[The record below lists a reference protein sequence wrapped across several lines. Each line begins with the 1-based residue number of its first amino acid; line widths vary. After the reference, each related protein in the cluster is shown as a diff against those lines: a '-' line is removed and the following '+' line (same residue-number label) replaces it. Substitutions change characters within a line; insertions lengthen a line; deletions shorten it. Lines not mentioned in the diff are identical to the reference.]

1 SDVELLDDSV
11 IAGTKSECKNQI
23 SQTKIE
29 CKNQISQTKIE
40 SKSKFSQTQN
50 EQDNKINLAAKNVDE
65 SIENKSL
72 TVEKSED
79 EPKNKNDN
87 PSNFFG
93 IYQCW
98 IGRDC
103 YLKGNQASILAHIKN
118 QHPQEFTSQP
128 FKGWPHVVAWDLNY
142 NGANTREDRAFEIQG
157 VGLFVLHIFVTHEQ
171 HLKAHVLMF
180 DGGRTA
186 AQYRYE
192 VEIKCDDNK
201 KSFSAAVDSSRLPRK
216 ALHDRS
222 KGLFINEN
230 SMLQSTIKMKM
241 KYRCTVQI
249 MKINDTN
256 EKKILDNFES
266 PEVETKVRD
275 HKNPKTL
282 NKKQFKPMRKNANQ
296 FKDKS
301 KPGLLDLRNVKI
313 ADCSSLSETTVPPVH
328 LRKNNPFSVPGNSQ
342 LYPNLQKEFNYQQMP
357 PQNPHMAN
365 NNFNMNMQQ
374 PMNVQP
380 GPFYPQPPVSFN
392 EHYQRNAPP
401 PAPPSAPHIDME
413 SNFHLPNKPGNFT
426 AANLERQKL
435 IQRQIEEQEKDRL
448 IRSGASIFE
457 APQEERRKYKNYKND
472 FDS

>member
-1 SDVELLDDSV
+1 MDFVKKEFLNWHSGVEKKIPCHFCSVKLSDEIYSCDFGHDVCQSCKTDSCIACKKSSSFFRNHIAEFLVSQLNSLKSDVESLDNSV
-11 IAGTKSECKNQI
+11 ITKTKSECKSQL

-29 CKNQISQTKIE
+29 C
-40 SKSKFSQTQN
+40 KSKFSQTQN
-50 EQDNKINLAAKNVDE
+50 EQDCKINLAAKNVEE
-65 SIENKSL
+65 SVENKSL

-87 PSNFFG
+87 PSNIFG

-103 YLKGNQASILAHIKN
+103 HLKGDKASILAHIKN
-118 QHPQEFTSQP
+118 QHSEEFNSQP
-128 FKGWPHVVAWDLNY
+128 FEGWPHLVTWDLNY
-142 NGANTREDRAFEIQG
+142 NGASTRQDRAFEIQS

-192 VEIKCDDNK
+192 VEIKSDDKK

-216 ALHDRS
+216 TLHDRS

-230 SMLQSTIKMKM
+230 SMLQSTIKNKM
-241 KYRCTVQI
+241 KYSCTVQI
-249 MKINDTN
+249 MKINEID
-256 EKKILDNFES
+256 EKKILDSFKS
-266 PEVETKVRD
+266 LEVENKARD
-275 HKNPKTL
+275 RKNPKTL
-282 NKKQFKPMRKNANQ
+282 NKKQFKPIRNNANH
-296 FKDKS
+296 FKSRS
-301 KPGLLDLRNVKI
+301 KPRSDFDNII
-313 ADCSSLSETTVPPVH
+313 AHCSSETTVPAHPVN
-328 LRKNNPFSVPGNSQ
+328 NNPFRGPENSQ

-357 PQNPHMAN
+357 PQNPRMAN

-380 GPFYPQPPVSFN
+380 GPFYPQPPVSYN

-401 PAPPSAPHIDME
+401 PH
-413 SNFHLPNKPGNFT
+413 
-426 AANLERQKL
+426 
-435 IQRQIEEQEKDRL
+435 RL
-448 IRSGASIFE
+448 LLT
-457 APQEERRKYKNYKND
+457 
-472 FDS
+472 